1 MMMLMIVKT
10 AMTIIQTFFFFIFDL
25 GKIQVSLFGN
35 IKDLEIGSSPSTE

>member
-1 MMMLMIVKT
+1 MMILMIVKT
-10 AMTIIQTFFFFIFDL
+10 AMTIIQIFFFFIFDL